1 MKNRSNA
8 VVIVST
14 GGISKVSDIP
24 IFLWGMFTDK
34 RIMPYNRFARFLLAI
49 LIISLRSP
57 KTYGIL
63 KHSGPS
69 PVLSYTRSIVKK
81 LGNLVDADL
90 FFAMRY
96 TSPKIEELIDTLEN
110 YKKIFI
116 VSLFPQFSCTTIA
129 SFMDRF
135 GEVAKKAVKIDT
147 FYKDARYIDIV
158 AQKIDDALKKLPK
171 DLRKK
176 AVLLFS
182 AHSLPISLVKKTG
195 DPYIKQVK
203 ESAELLA
210 KRFSEYRSELAFQS
224 KLGPVKW
231 FAPATLDKVA
241 ELSKRHLPIVVVPVS
256 FIIDNSETIY
266 EIDLLYKSLANKYGA
281 AAFLRADCPNDEEKF
296 VRLLAEKLKEK
307 GL

>member
-1 MKNRSNA
+1 MKNRSA

-14 GGISKVSDIP
+14 GAIAKASDIP
-24 IFLWGMFTDK
+24 GFLWGMFTDK
-34 RIMPYNRFARFLLAI
+34 RIMPYNTFVRFLLAA
-49 LIISLRSP
+49 LIISLRLP

-63 KHSGPS
+63 KDAGPS
-69 PVLSYTRSIVKK
+69 PVLLYTRSIVKK

-96 TSPKIEELIDTLEN
+96 TSPKIEELTEKLEN
-110 YKKIFI
+110 YKKVFI
-116 VSLFPQFSCTTIA
+116 VSLFPQFSYTTVA
-129 SFMDRF
+129 SFMDKFENLSKNCIR
-135 GEVAKKAVKIDT
+135 IDT
-147 FYKDARYIDIV
+147 FYKDKEYIDIV
-158 AQKIDDALKKLPK
+158 AQKIDDALKKIPK
-171 DLRKK
+171 DLRKQ

-203 ESAELLA
+203 ENVELLA
-210 KRFSEYRSELAFQS
+210 ERFPEYRSELAFQS

-231 FAPATLDKVA
+231 FAPATLDKVV

-266 EIDLLYKSLANKYGA
+266 EIDLLYRSLAQKWGA
-281 AAFLRADCPNDEEKF
+281 AAFLRADCPNDDDRF
-296 VRLLAEKLKEK
+296 VKLIARKIKEMN
-307 GL
+307 L